1 MYFTITTNYDTAK
14 KIEKQCEFDAKNGDR
29 SYIFGG
35 AVHDVGFSIVC
46 IKAKDG
52 LKIEPSDIFFLGLFC
67 NNQ

>member
-1 MYFTITTNYDTAK
+1 MYFTITTNHDTAK
-14 KIEKQCEFDAKNGDR
+14 KIEKQCEYDAKLGNR

-35 AVHDVGFSIVC
+35 ARHEATYSVVC

-52 LKIEPSDIFFLGLFC
+52 LKIELSDIFFLGLFC